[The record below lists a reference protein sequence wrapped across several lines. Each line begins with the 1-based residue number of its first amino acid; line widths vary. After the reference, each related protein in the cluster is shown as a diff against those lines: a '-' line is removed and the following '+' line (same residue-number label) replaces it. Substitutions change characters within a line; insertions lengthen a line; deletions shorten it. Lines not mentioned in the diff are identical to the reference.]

1 MTTTRI
7 PPPPPPPRRPAGNR
21 PRHARRQRRL
31 PPWPQRQDPRGGTSH
46 PTQRV
51 PAGVSPLCQLPPRA
65 SLALGAYQPTEAC
78 ETRIAGAA
86 PPAAAATAAPA
97 GTERTAGAHVP
108 APPATASN
116 ARESG
121 WKAAP
126 AASAAAVPAGTERT
140 AGARVPA
147 PPATATNVREGGRQA
162 AAASQR
168 GAASQNIRRCHAS
181 LPDLAATGRLSS
193 RSKAGTVSGSL
204 VAGAEKR
211 PLQRHWNDRNLACVV
226 FKPGPAEGLTRF
238 IGNTRARLRCSTEI

>member
-1 MTTTRI
+1 M
-7 PPPPPPPRRPAGNR
+7 
-21 PRHARRQRRL
+21 
-31 PPWPQRQDPRGGTSH
+31 
-46 PTQRV
+46 
-51 PAGVSPLCQLPPRA
+51 SPLCQLPPRA

-108 APPATASN
+108 APPATATNVREGGRQAAPAAAAAAVPASTERTAGARVLAPPATASN

-121 WKAAP
+121 WQAAP

-226 FKPGPAEGLTRF
+226 FKPGPAEGVTRF